1 MDIKSALRK
10 TIYLFFCA
18 ILLGVATPTAIHA
31 NSIAPPT
38 TEYLLT
44 TEERRESSVTFKNN
58 SRKEIFLSPVVYSYD
73 PQTLEMSKEN
83 GFIFTRADKE
93 IFSVRPTETFELP
106 YEVVPDKDMRP
117 GTYFNLIILETEEE
131 KVFIAETNPIGTI
144 ENLAHLVV
152 VHIADPERD
161 IKGISSDFAKVN
173 IEVIDK
179 GIPFIS
185 PTVIKYTYENIS
197 NYVLNPMGEIQ
208 FYSTKGRFTPEYI
221 KINKEQQ
228 KLYPGGLLEEE
239 FEIQKDHISNLF
251 TQRMILGRFY
261 NGIDENLIIKEVVIQ
276 PNFELFI
283 ALALLIVAL
292 IALIKVILDKRKRL
306 TGRKITKKRN
316 LFRKKK
322 EPKKNPV

>member
-1 MDIKSALRK
+1 MDIKRALRK
-10 TIYLFFCA
+10 TIYLFCFI
-18 ILLGVATPTAIHA
+18 ILFGATIPHLAYA
-31 NSIAPPT
+31 NSISPPSS
-38 TEYLLT
+38 EYLLT
-44 TEERRESSVTFKNN
+44 TDERREGALIFKNN
-58 SRKEIFLSPVVYSYD
+58 SRKEIFLSPVIYSYD
-73 PQTLEMSKEN
+73 PQTLEMSKED

-93 IFSVRPTETFELP
+93 IFSVRPAETFELP

-131 KVFIAETNPIGTI
+131 QVFVAETNPIGAI

-152 VHIADPERD
+152 LHIADPD
-161 IKGISSDFAKVN
+161 KDVKGITSEFANVN

-179 GIPFIS
+179 GIPFVS

-251 TQRMILGRFY
+251 TQRIILGRFY
-261 NGIDENLIIKEVVIQ
+261 NGIDENLVIKEVVIQ

-283 ALALLIVAL
+283 AIALLIAAV
-292 IALIKVILDKRKRL
+292 IALVKVVLD
-306 TGRKITKKRN
+306 
-316 LFRKKK
+316 RKKK
-322 EPKKNPV
+322 SPTKKTKKEKSSKKNPE

>member
-18 ILLGVATPTAIHA
+18 ILLGITNPKEIYA
-31 NSIAPPT
+31 NTIAPPT
-38 TEYLLT
+38 NEYLLT
-44 TEERRESSVTFKNN
+44 TEERREGSVTFKNN
-58 SRKEIFLSPVVYSYD
+58 SRKEIFLSPVIYSYD
-73 PQTLEMSKEN
+73 PQTLEMSKED

-93 IFSVRPTETFELP
+93 IFSVRPTESFELT
-106 YEVVPDKDMRP
+106 YEIVPDKEMRP
-117 GTYFNLIILETEEE
+117 GTYFNLIILETEAE
-131 KVFIAETNPIGTI
+131 KVFITETNPIGTI

-152 VHIADPERD
+152 LHIADPKKD
-161 IKGISSDFAKVN
+161 VKGITSEFAKIDIQV
-173 IEVIDK
+173 IEK
-179 GIPFIS
+179 GIPFVS
-185 PTVIKYTYENIS
+185 PTIIKYTYENIS

-276 PNFELFI
+276 PNFELFVAI
-283 ALALLIVAL
+283 GLLIVAI
-292 IALIKVILDKRKRL
+292 IALTKVILDNKK
-306 TGRKITKKRN
+306 KTKKG
-316 LFRKKK
+316 KKK
-322 EPKKNPV
+322 RSKKSPV

>member
-1 MDIKSALRK
+1 MDIKSTLRK

-18 ILLGVATPTAIHA
+18 ILLGIITPKNVYA
-31 NSIAPPT
+31 NAIAPPT
-38 TEYLLT
+38 SEYLLT
-44 TEERRESSVTFKNN
+44 TEERRESTLTFKNN
-58 SRKEIFLSPVVYSYD
+58 SRKEIFLSPVIYSYD
-73 PQTLEMSKEN
+73 PQTLEMSKED

-106 YEVVPDKDMRP
+106 YEVVPDRDMRP
-117 GTYFNLIILETEEE
+117 GTYFNLIILEAEEE
-131 KVFIAETNPIGTI
+131 KVFVAETNPIGTI
-144 ENLAHLVV
+144 ENLSHLVV
-152 VHIADPERD
+152 LHITDPEKD
-161 IKGISSDFAKVN
+161 VKGISSEFAKVD
-173 IEVIDK
+173 IEIIDK

-221 KINKEQQ
+221 KINKDQQ

-261 NGIDENLIIKEVVIQ
+261 NGIDENLVIQEVVIQ

-283 ALALLIVAL
+283 AIALLIVAL
-292 IALIKVILDKRKRL
+292 IALIKGILDKRKKLKPTKSR
-306 TGRKITKKRN
+306 KKRQPK
-316 LFRKKK
+316 RKKTT
-322 EPKKNPV
+322 KKNPE

>member
-10 TIYLFFCA
+10 TIYLFFCT
-18 ILLGVATPTAIHA
+18 ILFGIVTPKAAYA
-31 NSIAPPT
+31 NTIAPPIA
-38 TEYLLT
+38 EYLLT
-44 TEERRESSVTFKNN
+44 TQERGESSVTFKNN
-58 SRKEIFLSPVVYSYD
+58 SRKEIFLSPAVYSYD
-73 PQTLEMSKEN
+73 PQTLEMRKED

-131 KVFIAETNPIGTI
+131 KVFVAETNPIGAV

-152 VHIADPERD
+152 LHITDPERD
-161 IKGISSDFAKVN
+161 VKGITSEFAKVE

-208 FYSTKGRFTPEYI
+208 LYSTKGRFTPEYI
-221 KINKEQQ
+221 KINKDQQ
-228 KLYPGGLLEEE
+228 KLYPGGLMEEE

-283 ALALLIVAL
+283 AIALLIAAL
-292 IALIKVILDKRKRL
+292 IALVKVVLDK
-306 TGRKITKKRN
+306 
-316 LFRKKK
+316 KKK
-322 EPKKNPV
+322 PKKNPE

>member
-1 MDIKSALRK
+1 MDIKCSFRK
-10 TIYLFFCA
+10 TIYLFCCA
-18 ILLGVATPTAIHA
+18 VLFGATIPHLAYA
-31 NSIAPPT
+31 NSISPPT
-38 TEYLLT
+38 SEYLLT
-44 TEERRESSVTFKNN
+44 TDERREGTLIFENS
-58 SRKEIFLSPVVYSYD
+58 SRKEIFLSPVIYSYD
-73 PQTLEMSKEN
+73 PQTLEMSKED

-106 YEVVPDKDMRP
+106 YEIVPDKDMRP

-131 KVFIAETNPIGTI
+131 KVFVAETNPIGTI

-152 VHIADPERD
+152 LHIADPD
-161 IKGISSDFAKVN
+161 KDVKGITSEFAKVD
-173 IEVIDK
+173 IEIIDK

-185 PTVIKYTYENIS
+185 PTIIKYTYENIS

-239 FEIQKDHISNLF
+239 FKIQKDHISNLF

-261 NGIDENLIIKEVVIQ
+261 NGIDENLVMKEVVIQ

-283 ALALLIVAL
+283 AIALLIVAL
-292 IALIKVILDKRKRL
+292 IALVKVVLD
-306 TGRKITKKRN
+306 
-316 LFRKKK
+316 RKKK
-322 EPKKNPV
+322 SPTKKTKKKKSSKKNLE

>member
-1 MDIKSALRK
+1 MDIQSALRK

-18 ILLGVATPTAIHA
+18 ILLGIVTPKVAYA
-31 NSIAPPT
+31 NTIAPPIS
-38 TEYLLT
+38 EYLLT
-44 TEERRESSVTFKNN
+44 TQERRESIITFKNN
-58 SRKEIFLSPVVYSYD
+58 SRKEIFLSPAVYSYD
-73 PQTLEMSKEN
+73 PQTLEMSKED

-93 IFSVRPTETFELP
+93 IFSVRPTETFELS
-106 YEVVPDKDMRP
+106 YEIVPDKDMRP

-131 KVFIAETNPIGTI
+131 KVFVAETNPIGAV

-152 VHIADPERD
+152 LHITDPEQGV
-161 IKGISSDFAKVN
+161 KGITSDFAK
-173 IEVIDK
+173 IDIQVIDK
-179 GIPFIS
+179 GIPFVS
-185 PTVIKYTYENIS
+185 PTIIKYTYENTS

-239 FEIQKDHISNLF
+239 FQIQKDHISNLF

-261 NGIDENLIIKEVVIQ
+261 NGIDENLMIKEVVIQ

-283 ALALLIVAL
+283 AIALLVISL
-292 IALIKVILDKRKRL
+292 IALVKVILDK
-306 TGRKITKKRN
+306 
-316 LFRKKK
+316 KKK
-322 EPKKNPV
+322 PKKNPE

>member
-1 MDIKSALRK
+1 MDIKRSFRK
-10 TIYLFFCA
+10 TICLFCCV
-18 ILLGVATPTAIHA
+18 ILFGTAIPHLAYA
-31 NSIAPPT
+31 NSISPPT
-38 TEYLLT
+38 SEYLLT
-44 TEERRESSVTFKNN
+44 TDERREGSLIFENN
-58 SRKEIFLSPVVYSYD
+58 SRKEIFLSPVIYSYD
-73 PQTLEMSKEN
+73 PQTLEMSKED

-106 YEVVPDKDMRP
+106 YEIVPDKDMRP

-131 KVFIAETNPIGTI
+131 KVFVAETNPIGTI

-152 VHIADPERD
+152 LHIADPNKD
-161 IKGISSDFAKVN
+161 VKGITSEFAKVD
-173 IEVIDK
+173 IEIIDK

-185 PTVIKYTYENIS
+185 PTIIKYTYENIS

-239 FEIQKDHISNLF
+239 FKIQKDHISNLF

-261 NGIDENLIIKEVVIQ
+261 NGIDENLVIKEVVIQ

-283 ALALLIVAL
+283 AIALLIVAL
-292 IALIKVILDKRKRL
+292 IALVKVVLD
-306 TGRKITKKRN
+306 
-316 LFRKKK
+316 RKKK
-322 EPKKNPV
+322 SPTNKKTKKKKSSKKNPE

>member
-1 MDIKSALRK
+1 MDIKSSLGK

-18 ILLGVATPTAIHA
+18 ILLGITNTKEIHA
-31 NSIAPPT
+31 NTIAPPT
-38 TEYLLT
+38 SEYLLT
-44 TEERRESSVTFKNN
+44 TEERGESTITFKNN
-58 SRKEIFLSPVVYSYD
+58 SRKEIFLSPVIYSYN
-73 PQTLEMSKEN
+73 PQTLEMSREN

-93 IFSVRPTETFELP
+93 IFSVRPTESFELT
-106 YEVVPDKDMRP
+106 YEIVPDKDMRP

-131 KVFIAETNPIGTI
+131 KVFVAETNPIGTI
-144 ENLAHLVV
+144 ENLSHLVV
-152 VHIADPERD
+152 LHIADSEKGV
-161 IKGISSDFAKVN
+161 KGITSEFAKVN
-173 IEVIDK
+173 IQIIDK
-179 GIPFIS
+179 GIPFVS
-185 PTVIKYTYENIS
+185 PTIIKYTYENIS

-283 ALALLIVAL
+283 AIALLIVAI
-292 IALIKVILDKRKRL
+292 IALTKVILDNRKK
-306 TGRKITKKRN
+306 TP
-316 LFRKKK
+316 RKKK
-322 EPKKNPV
+322 KSKKNPV

>member
-18 ILLGVATPTAIHA
+18 ILFGIVTPKVAYA
-31 NSIAPPT
+31 NTIAPPIA
-38 TEYLLT
+38 EYLLT
-44 TEERRESSVTFKNN
+44 TQERRESSVTFKND
-58 SRKEIFLSPVVYSYD
+58 SRKEIFLSPAVYSYD
-73 PQTLEMSKEN
+73 PQTLEMSKED

-106 YEVVPDKDMRP
+106 YEIVPDKDMRP
-117 GTYFNLIILETEEE
+117 GTYFNLIILETEKE
-131 KVFIAETNPIGTI
+131 KIFVAETNPIGTV

-152 VHIADPERD
+152 LHITDPEQGV
-161 IKGISSDFAKVN
+161 KGITSDFAK
-173 IEVIDK
+173 IDIQVIDK
-179 GIPFIS
+179 GIPFVS
-185 PTVIKYTYENIS
+185 PTIIKYTYENTS

-221 KINKEQQ
+221 KINKDQQ

-251 TQRMILGRFY
+251 TQRIILGRFY

-283 ALALLIVAL
+283 AIALIVIAL
-292 IALIKVILDKRKRL
+292 IALVKVLLDEN
-306 TGRKITKKRN
+306 KKREKKV
-316 LFRKKK
+316 KKK
-322 EPKKNPV
+322 KPKKNPE